1 MQLIRGNGG
10 ILECTIGTY
19 NDGKREEIVGQ
30 SRRVYIKGWYNRVYI
45 VISKWRGGGG
55 GSPAASVERGLGGEV
70 AGTGTGTGTG
80 TTVSTSV
87 TTAAAAAGVGTC
99 LTEGQQ

>member
-1 MQLIRGNGG
+1 M
-10 ILECTIGTY
+10 E
-19 NDGKREEIVGQ
+19 
-30 SRRVYIKGWYNRVYI
+30 
-45 VISKWRGGGG
+45 GGGG
-55 GSPAASVERGLGGEV
+55 GSPAASVERGLWGEV

-99 LTEGQQ
+99 LTGRATKREMMRGEVG

>member
-55 GSPAASVERGLGGEV
+55 GSPVASVERGLWGEV
-70 AGTGTGTGTG
+70 VGTGTGTA
-80 TTVSTSV
+80 VSTSV